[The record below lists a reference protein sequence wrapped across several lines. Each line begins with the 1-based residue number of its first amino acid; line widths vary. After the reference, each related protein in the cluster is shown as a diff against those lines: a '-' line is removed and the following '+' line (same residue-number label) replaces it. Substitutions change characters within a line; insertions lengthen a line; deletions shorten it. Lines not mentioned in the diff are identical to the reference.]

1 MVKPI
6 LGYWN
11 KRGRVEPIRYL
22 LHHKN
27 VDFEDKRYIFGQ
39 DEWKKVKFTLG
50 FDFPNLPY
58 YIDGDTKLTQSVAI
72 LRYLGGKYDL
82 DGKDDQQKLRIN
94 VAEQQSIDF
103 REALRRF
110 VNRED
115 YDSARDEFIKTTI
128 PAMFKMWEKFLGDR
142 KYLAGDDIT
151 YVDFMVYE
159 NLDFYRLF
167 HAKTFDNFPTLKSYH
182 SRIKDLPGVQKY
194 LNSSSFRQWPIF
206 NPQAKFG
213 GGGEEPKQ
221 A

>member
-1 MVKPI
+1 MKWLSRFRFSLVNVRAYSLTSSEMVKPI

-22 LHHKN
+22 LHYKN
-27 VDFEDKRYIFGQ
+27 VDFEDKRYIFGK

-72 LRYLGGKYDL
+72 LRYLAGKYDL
-82 DGKDDQQKLRIN
+82 DGKDEKQKLRII

-128 PAMFKMWEKFLGDR
+128 PAMFKMWVKFPWR
-142 KYLAGDDIT
+142 P
-151 YVDFMVYE
+151 
-159 NLDFYRLF
+159 LF
-167 HAKTFDNFPTLKSYH
+167 HAKTFDYFPTLKSYH

-194 LNSSSFRQWPIF
+194 LNSDSFRQWPIF

-213 GGGEEPKQ
+213 GSGEEPKQ